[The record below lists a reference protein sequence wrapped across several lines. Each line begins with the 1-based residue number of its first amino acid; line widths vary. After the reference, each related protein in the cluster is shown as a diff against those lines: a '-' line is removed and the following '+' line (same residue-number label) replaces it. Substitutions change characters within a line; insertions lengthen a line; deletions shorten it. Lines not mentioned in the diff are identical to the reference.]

1 MWSGNGAGPGCY
13 HGRDLLVLALCFKCN
28 KIWLRIV
35 SWTLT
40 EKTQCHFG
48 KGLALTF
55 LHRNKRDFWQIHQ
68 SVLKGL
74 LTVHWRFRGK
84 WSPSE
89 QKSRGVCVCVF
100 RTFFFWDR
108 SQGTRRLR
116 ALLVKS
122 PWEDMMLLARYAQDK
137 TRGAAALDYCQGLS
151 WNLPLLFGLQR
162 LCRNWGRCCLLP
174 KLCLDGS
181 CPHLGREEGA
191 GGLRGY
197 EVNRKITHLNDAFHW
212 HCHFESL
219 SDLILSVFPSIA
231 SHRCD

>member
-1 MWSGNGAGPGCY
+1 M
-13 HGRDLLVLALCFKCN
+13 
-28 KIWLRIV
+28 
-35 SWTLT
+35 
-40 EKTQCHFG
+40 
-48 KGLALTF
+48 
-55 LHRNKRDFWQIHQ
+55 
-68 SVLKGL
+68 
-74 LTVHWRFRGK
+74 
-84 WSPSE
+84 
-89 QKSRGVCVCVF
+89 
-100 RTFFFWDR
+100 
-108 SQGTRRLR
+108 R

-197 EVNRKITHLNDAFHW
+197 EVNRKITHLNDAFHCVGMVGATSHHQPLHGHHLGCFLLW
-212 HCHFESL
+212 MTQKLHVETSHVEPK
-219 SDLILSVFPSIA
+219 DPDVLIETAQPSP
-231 SHRCD
+231 